1 MKIIQSIVI
10 LFFSCLVYS
19 TPQIP
24 DILKYND
31 REFELHYFS
40 PAHNYFKNNGFVAP
54 KEALKTSANSNT
66 FMFTYEI
73 INEKLYLIDV
83 IIFVAKKN
91 ENETLDFV
99 KKSIF
104 KDYFP
109 LEDKILMNISS
120 VAVISYGETIYT
132 EKLGWSDT
140 HAENYLILEFENDY
154 VKKSLDL
161 DYKKFKRELKK
172 QFRKFKKT
180 EEYLALLNS
189 EKMKEEVELY
199 NEFRPKRL
207 HLNAKKL
214 LQKNI
219 FYKIKHIR

>member
-1 MKIIQSIVI
+1 VKIIQSIVI

-40 PAHNYFKNNGFVAP
+40 PAHKYFKDNGFIPP
-54 KEALKTSANSNT
+54 KEALKTTANSNT

-73 INEKLYLIDV
+73 INEKLFLIDV
-83 IIFVAKKN
+83 IIFIEKKN

-99 KKSIF
+99 EKSIF

-109 LEDKILMNISS
+109 SEDKILMNISS
-120 VAVISYGETIYT
+120 VIVISYGETIYT
-132 EKLGWSDT
+132 EKLGWS
-140 HAENYLILEFENDY
+140 HARSENYLIFEFENGN

-161 DYKKFKRELKK
+161 DYKKFKSESKK
-172 QFRKFKKT
+172 QFRKFKKS
-180 EEYLALLNS
+180 EEFLILVKS

-199 NEFRPKRL
+199 NEFRPKKL
-207 HLNAKKL
+207 HLNAEKII
-214 LQKNI
+214 QKNI
-219 FYKIKHIR
+219 FFKIKKID